1 MTDPT
6 LYRDDSRIFTIR
18 GVQIMLGEVKCCQC
32 DSVAVAAPCGGLR
45 PIGKQTRRAKRE
57 PTSQVQFPMRESV

>member
-32 DSVAVAAPCGGLR
+32 DSVA
-45 PIGKQTRRAKRE
+45 
-57 PTSQVQFPMRESV
+57 TSQVQFPMRESL